1 MGKPFS
7 LVGLLRLRHLQEE
20 QAGAELAAA
29 HGRAAANAG
38 LDRRA
43 RRNLAGFGSDST
55 STETLRAIAA
65 ARSASAAM
73 LSELGDIGVSCTE
86 DVASAQASFA
96 AARAKSVGL
105 EKLEA
110 RHDTAEAAEDLRTEQ
125 NALDEIASA
134 SSARNGVSK

>member
-1 MGKPFS
+1 MAKPFS

-29 HGRAAANAG
+29 HGRAAAHASI
-38 LDRRA
+38 DKRT
-43 RRNLAGFGSDST
+43 RRNLASYGTEST

-65 ARSASAAM
+65 ARSASTAM
-73 LSELGDIGVSCTE
+73 LSELADIGRTCDA

-105 EKLEA
+105 EKLEN
-110 RHDTAEAAEDLRTEQ
+110 RHNIAEAVEDLRTEQ

-134 SSARNGVSK
+134 SSARNGVNK